1 MRYFSEWQGHQ
12 YWCIIAPQ
20 THQSISHMPR
30 QSITFTDQ
38 NDSWLKNH
46 VENIQDYSN
55 KSELVNDLIRNA
67 RRVEAI
73 NKKLCD
79 AETSGFINQT
89 AAEMLAEFKSELR

>member
-1 MRYFSEWQGHQ
+1 MFLSS
-12 YWCIIAPQ
+12 WCIIAPQ
-20 THQSISHMPR
+20 THQSISQMPR

-79 AETSGFINQT
+79 AETSGFVSQNATEI
-89 AAEMLAEFKSELR
+89 LAEFKSELK